1 MPSAMV
7 TFNGR
12 ITLPP
17 DVRKQLGLKTGD
29 NVEFVEI
36 GNGRF
41 AIAPGLD
48 STTNSIHAG
57 LSDSGGW
64 SSDPDFD
71 AAVEE
76 PRFRDMDET
85 IQ

>member
-1 MPSAMV
+1 MV

-41 AIAPGLD
+41 AIAPGAD
-48 STTNSIHAG
+48 ASPEEP
-57 LSDSGGW
+57 SDSSNW
-64 SSDPDFD
+64 MPKLVFSSNP
-71 AAVEE
+71 
-76 PRFRDMDET
+76 
-85 IQ
+85 Q

>member
-1 MPSAMV
+1 MV

-48 STTNSIHAG
+48 STTTSLQAG

-64 SSDPDFD
+64 ISDPDF
-71 AAVEE
+71 AAPDEE
-76 PRFRDMDET
+76 PRFRDPDEI